1 MSTKDAVSIP
11 QRLGVA
17 ALLYLGVAATAMPA
31 LAAPGDE
38 ARARFEAAWQSAR
51 SGDRTRFEAL
61 GPGLQDYILYPY
73 WQYEDYRY
81 RRATADPDEVADFL
95 DAHTDWAF
103 STALRRAWLRSLGE
117 RQRWEALRRYGAS
130 ADTDENRCYHARA
143 RLAADDTTG
152 LLAQARDLWTVGHS
166 QPDACDPLFTWMQG
180 QGAIDAELAWTRID
194 RAMAEGNPGLTR
206 YLARFISNADRAWLE
221 RWLQLERGGYRD
233 LGKAAT
239 WPDTP
244 ITRRMTETSL
254 RRLLKRDPAAAM
266 TVFDQLD
273 GRFSWSEQAR
283 GDLMRE
289 IALMAAV
296 DLDPGAADFIARV
309 PPAHLDDQLTQW
321 WARLALAESD
331 WPTLVMVTARMAGET
346 ADDDRWRYWRA
357 RALAETGHDELA
369 EPMFAALATETNYY
383 AFLAADRLDWPYT
396 ICELP
401 PAVSDDAVAAVRS
414 RADIAR
420 ALELHRVDLE
430 NWARAEWGRAMRR
443 MDVDSLRAAAAVARE
458 EGWYDR
464 AIFALG
470 DSGDLRWYEWRFP
483 VMFEAPVT
491 QAAAREKLDAAWV
504 YGIMRSESA
513 MMETARSS
521 ANALGLM
528 QVTPGTARTIASKH
542 GLAYRSSSQLLDGP
556 TNIQF
561 GTTFL
566 RDLLD
571 EYAQNPVLVSGA
583 YNAGPNAVNRWLR
596 SRPRGEAAAWVE
608 TLPYYETR
616 DYIPRVLAFTT
627 IYEWR
632 LGLPV
637 RRVSARMPDIE
648 SGSIANDETTEVVCS
663 ARPAELAANLP

>member
-1 MSTKDAVSIP
+1 MVDASSIP
-11 QRLGVA
+11 QRLFGA
-17 ALLYLGVAATAMPA
+17 ALFCLVALTP
-31 LAAPGDE
+31 LAWIPHASADE
-38 ARARFEAAWQSAR
+38 ARELFQQAWQSAR
-51 SGDRTRFEAL
+51 SGDRSRFQAL
-61 GPGLQDYILYPY
+61 EPQLRDYILYPY
-73 WQYEDYRY
+73 WQYEDFRY
-81 RRATADPDEVADFL
+81 RRAVADPDEVAAFL
-95 DAHTDWAF
+95 DSHDDWAF
-103 STALRRAWLRSLGE
+103 STALRRAWLKALGE
-117 RQRWEALRRYGAS
+117 RRNWSALRRYGAT

-152 LLAQARDLWTVGHS
+152 LLAQARDLWAVGHS
-166 QPDACDPLFTWMQG
+166 QPDACDPLFKWMMDQG
-180 QGAIDAELAWTRID
+180 GIDATLAWTRIN

-206 YLARFISNADRAWLE
+206 YLARFISDADRAWLE
-221 RWLQLERGGYRD
+221 RWLQLDRTRYRD
-233 LGKAAT
+233 LDKAAT
-239 WPDTP
+239 WPDTAV
-244 ITRRMTETSL
+244 TRTITETSL

-266 TVFDQLD
+266 VTFGELD
-273 GRFSWSEQAR
+273 GHFSWGEQVR

-296 DLDPGAADFIARV
+296 DLDPAAAEFIAGV
-309 PPAHLDDQLTQW
+309 PDAHVDDQLTQW
-321 WARLALAESD
+321 WARLALAADD
-331 WPTLVMVTARMAGET
+331 WPSLLQVTGRMSAET

-357 RALAETGHDELA
+357 RALSEAGHNAEAVDVLTTLA
-369 EPMFAALATETNYY
+369 KETNYH

-401 PAVSDDAVAAVRS
+401 SDVGDQATAAVKGRP
-414 RADIAR
+414 DIAR
-420 ALELHRVDLE
+420 ALELHRADLE

-443 MDVDSLRAAAAVARE
+443 LDVDELRAAAAVARE

-470 DSGDLRWYEWRFP
+470 DSGDMRWYEWRFP
-483 VMFEAPVT
+483 VMFETPVT

-513 MMETARSS
+513 MMENARSS

-528 QVTPGTARTIASKH
+528 QVTPGTAQTIASKH
-542 GLAYRSSSQLLDGP
+542 GLTYRSSAQLLDGP
-556 TNIQF
+556 TNIRF
-561 GTTFL
+561 GTTYL
-566 RDLLD
+566 RELLD
-571 EYAQNPVLVSGA
+571 EYQQNPVLVSGA

-596 SRPRGEAAAWVE
+596 SRPKGEAAAWVE

-648 SGSIANDETTEVVCS
+648 SGNIALNETTEVVCS
-663 ARPAELAANLP
+663 AGPAEAAADAP